1 MLAVLGQTTT
11 RCEEIGSS
19 WIGNFKALVRGK
31 KIPDPGTSWLWTD
44 AQPTLNRG
52 ICPEAVAAVLRN
64 GSTVSELISPADQRR
79 LLQFPELVANG
90 DVLGIERATGFVVR
104 MARLQELQVTIEE
117 EARVA
122 TALHG
127 RKVSELR
134 RRLKVGDCGVALP
147 AAPQE
152 PMLLLVSHPP
162 VYALPLALG
171 SVPGDHPSV
180 VFAAAPLPAERG
192 WGSADGGAASP
203 EEQRGCKL
211 NKVSQ
216 NTQPDKNRSAKNC
229 PEGS

>member
-1 MLAVLGQTTT
+1 MV
-11 RCEEIGSS
+11 
-19 WIGNFKALVRGK
+19 
-31 KIPDPGTSWLWTD
+31 
-44 AQPTLNRG
+44 
-52 ICPEAVAAVLRN
+52 
-64 GSTVSELISPADQRR
+64 
-79 LLQFPELVANG
+79 
-90 DVLGIERATGFVVR
+90 
-104 MARLQELQVTIEE
+104 IEE
-117 EARVA
+117 EAHVA

-127 RKVSELR
+127 HNVAELR
-134 RRLKVGDCGVALP
+134 QRMYVSDGGVALP

-203 EEQRGCKL
+203 EEQRECKL
-211 NKVSQ
+211 KKVSQ
-216 NTQPDKNRSAKNC
+216 NTQRDKNRSAKNR

>member
-90 DVLGIERATGFVVR
+90 DVLGIERVTGLVVR

-117 EARVA
+117 
-122 TALHG
+122 
-127 RKVSELR
+127 
-134 RRLKVGDCGVALP
+134 
-147 AAPQE
+147 
-152 PMLLLVSHPP
+152 
-162 VYALPLALG
+162 
-171 SVPGDHPSV
+171 
-180 VFAAAPLPAERG
+180 
-192 WGSADGGAASP
+192 
-203 EEQRGCKL
+203 
-211 NKVSQ
+211 
-216 NTQPDKNRSAKNC
+216 
-229 PEGS
+229 